1 MSTPTP
7 TPTPLAGR
15 VAVVTGGGRGIGHAI
30 ATTLAQQ
37 GADVALF
44 DLLPD
49 VAASADALA
58 ASSGR
63 RAVGVRVEVT
73 DAEAVAA
80 AFEEVT
86 RALGAPDALVNAAG
100 IASNSPAHETDP
112 ADFRR
117 VVDINLVGT
126 YLTCRELGSRLVAD
140 GRPGGIVNISSMSG
154 IVVNVPQPQA
164 AYNASKAGVAMLT
177 KSLALEWAPHGIRVN
192 SVAPGYINSDMTQQV
207 IDAEPERAAEWLAR
221 TPIGRLGTPHDVA
234 PVVAF
239 LLSDA
244 AAFVL
249 GHDLVVD
256 GGYTIV

>member
-1 MSTPTP
+1 MNDPAR
-7 TPTPLAGR
+7 PLDAR
-15 VAVVTGGGRGIGHAI
+15 IAVVTGGGRGIGHAI
-30 ATTLAQQ
+30 ATQLAQQ

-49 VAASADALA
+49 VVTTAQTLA
-58 ASSGR
+58 QAVGR
-63 RAVGVRVEVT
+63 RSVGVQVDVT
-73 DAEAVAA
+73 DAAAVRA
-80 AFEEVT
+80 AFDAVT
-86 RALGAPDALVNAAG
+86 EAIGAPDALVNAAG

-117 VVDINLVGT
+117 VVDVNLVGT
-126 YLTCRELGSRLVAD
+126 YLTCRELGRRLVAT

-154 IVVNVPQPQA
+154 IIVNVPQPQA

-177 KSLALEWAPHGIRVN
+177 KSLALEWAPHRIRVN
-192 SVAPGYINSDMTQQV
+192 SVAPGYIASEMTTQV
-207 IDAEPERAAEWLAR
+207 MQAEPERAAQWLAR
-221 TPIGRLGTPHDVA
+221 TPIGRLGTPEDVA
-234 PVVAF
+234 PVVGF

-244 AAFVL
+244 AAFVV